1 LADPAAEAMQATEPD
16 TSGFRPWTW
25 TVASGHA
32 SNDWMIFRARLEAVA
47 ARRHFSLQAL
57 GAAGDEPLLLL
68 RCDVADQAA
77 PSLLVASGFHGEE
90 PAGPWGVLE
99 FLESAPV
106 ELLSAARLSV
116 LPLVNVTGFSKGTRF
131 NAWGENPNRGFLGL
145 AGESPSREGRILLDH
160 QALLVP
166 AAQEGLLTCHEDVL
180 LSHAYLYSQEHA
192 ETPGKLTRAL
202 LEANAAHFPLH
213 PDGLVDGCAVN
224 GGIVFNH
231 YDGSFE
237 SWLMSHGIAYA
248 ACVET
253 PGQQPI
259 AQRIAAQRAM
269 IDTFVRAAIGMR
281 T

>member
-1 LADPAAEAMQATEPD
+1 MAC
-16 TSGFRPWTW
+16 
-25 TVASGHA
+25 GHA
-32 SNDWMIFRARLEAVA
+32 SNDWDHYRERLGAVA
-47 ARRHFSLQAL
+47 ARRHFSFQTL
-57 GAAGDEPLLLL
+57 GSAGDQPLLLL
-68 RCDVADQAA
+68 RCGAAGDAA

-99 FLESAPV
+99 FLESAPD
-106 ELLSAARLSV
+106 ELFSAARLSV

-145 AGESPSREGRILLDH
+145 PAENPSREGRILLDQ

-166 AAQEGLLTCHEDVL
+166 AAREGLLTCHEDVL
-180 LSHAYLYSQEHA
+180 LSHAYLYSQERA
-192 ETPGKLTRAL
+192 ETPSELTRAL
-202 LEANAAHFPLH
+202 LQANAAHFPLH

-237 SWLMSHGIAYA
+237 SWMMSHGIAYA

-259 AQRIAAQRAM
+259 ARRIAAQRAM
-269 IDTFVRAAIGMR
+269 IEAFVTLACRSGPDDR
-281 T
+281 H